1 MGGRELA
8 VLPEVEAQAQ
18 PEPSMDGRGMV
29 RCAWEATYTIDVEA
43 DWVSGL
49 YVVRL
54 ETVYDDV
61 SQPSE
66 DSYITFVV
74 RDDTRTGHVLMQTA
88 VNTYAAYDLWGGK
101 SLYADAATGS
111 FDARGFAVSFD
122 RPYLRCRLGTADAV
136 GHQARWLERSGYD
149 VSYATNHDLDRGAD
163 SLLAAGR
170 DHQCRSR

>member
-101 SLYADAATGS
+101 SCMRMPRPAASTPGALPSHSIAPRFGAGSGQLMQWGTRQPAGSSAVATTSATRRTTISTGV
-111 FDARGFAVSFD
+111 R
-122 RPYLRCRLGTADAV
+122 TASSPPA
-136 GHQARWLERSGYD
+136 
-149 VSYATNHDLDRGAD
+149 
-163 SLLAAGR
+163 
-170 DHQCRSR
+170 